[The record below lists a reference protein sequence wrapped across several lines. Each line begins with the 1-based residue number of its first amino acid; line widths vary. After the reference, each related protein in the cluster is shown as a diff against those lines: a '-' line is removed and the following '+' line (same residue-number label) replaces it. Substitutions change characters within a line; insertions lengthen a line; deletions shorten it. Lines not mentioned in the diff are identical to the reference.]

1 MKRKYIAAA
10 LLAIALTGC
19 SKDFLS
25 VIPETELSSLTFFKT
40 EADFQQAVNGAYV
53 PLRQMYNERA
63 WVLEEMHSDNTYY
76 ARNTLY
82 GAVDATENVADF
94 AIPVGTGDGG
104 AKVTANDNVLV
115 QYRLN
120 YVVIA
125 RANQILS
132 LIDGTGLTFTSDAV
146 KNNLKGQA
154 QFLRAF
160 AYFDLVRLF
169 GRVPLHL
176 VPVTGRQDAASELA
190 TTEQL
195 YAQIE
200 KDATDASKNLLNKK
214 TQEAGRA
221 TSGAAKT
228 LLANL
233 YLTQKKWAQAE
244 ALMKD
249 VVTNDGYQ
257 LMADYNDAF
266 STTAGN
272 KNNLESVFEIQYMEG
287 AAGFNGNQI
296 YRFIPSPITAA
307 EIAPITGT
315 SNPQA
320 TSQESNNIPTP
331 DIIAAYEA
339 NDKRKAISI
348 GTVRLSTS
356 LRENKDYPYIKKY
369 ARTHSLHNN
378 TGQNWPVYRYAEVL
392 LFLAE
397 ALNEQGKTAEAAPHL
412 NQVRARAGLAA
423 TTASSQADMREA
435 IFKERRVELA
445 FENKRWFDLTRT
457 GRVQEI
463 IGAYGARVKANPAAY
478 YFPAGAVPPPN
489 AFTNLDI
496 YYPLPAV
503 ESALT
508 PYF

>member
-1 MKRKYIAAA
+1 MKIKYIAVA
-10 LLAIALTGC
+10 LLTLASIGC
-19 SKDFLS
+19 KDDFLTA
-25 VIPETELSSLTFFKT
+25 VPETALSSATFFKT
-40 EADFQQAVNGAYV
+40 EADFVQAVNGAYV

-120 YVVIA
+120 YVIIA

-132 LIDGTGLTFTSDAV
+132 LIDGITFSSDAV

-169 GRVPLHL
+169 GKVPLHL
-176 VPVTGRQDAASELA
+176 TPVTGRQDAPAELA

-214 TQEAGRA
+214 SQEPGRV

-233 YLTQKKWAQAE
+233 YLTQKKWSQVE
-244 ALMKD
+244 TLMKD
-249 VVTNDGYQ
+249 VVTNDGYS
-257 LMADYNDAF
+257 LTPDYNDAF
-266 STTAGN
+266 SYTNTN
-272 KNNLESVFEIQYMEG
+272 KNNNESVFEVQYMEG
-287 AAGFNGNQI
+287 SAGYNGNQI
-296 YRFIPSPITAA
+296 YRFLPSPITAA

-315 SNPQA
+315 SNPQP

-331 DIIAAYEA
+331 DLIAAYETG
-339 NDKRKAISI
+339 DKRKDISI
-348 GTVRLSTS
+348 GTVTLSTS
-356 LRENKDYPYIKKY
+356 LRANKVYPYIKKY
-369 ARTHSLHNN
+369 ARTHALHNN

-397 ALNEQGKTAEAAPHL
+397 ALNEQGKTADAAIYL

-423 TTASSQADMREA
+423 TKASSQADMREA

-457 GRVQEI
+457 GRVKEI
-463 IGAYGARVKANPAAY
+463 ITAYGARVKANPADY

-489 AFTNLDI
+489 AFTNLDD

>member
-1 MKRKYIAAA
+1 MKTKHIAAG
-10 LLAIALTGC
+10 LLAICLTGC
-19 SKDFLS
+19 QKDFLT
-25 VIPETELSSLTFFKT
+25 VVPETALSSATFFKT
-40 EADFQQAVNGAYV
+40 ESDFQQAVNGAYV
-53 PLRQMYNERA
+53 QLRPLYNERA
-63 WVLEEMHSDNTYY
+63 WVLEEMHSDNSYY

-94 AIPVGTGDGG
+94 AIPSANG
-104 AKVTANDNVLV
+104 VTANDNVLNA
-115 QYRLN
+115 YRYN
-120 YVVIA
+120 YVTIA
-125 RANQILS
+125 RANQILAT
-132 LIDGTGLTFTSDAV
+132 IDNPGITFTSDAN
-146 KNNLKGQA
+146 KSNLKGQA
-154 QFLRAF
+154 QFLRAL

-169 GRVPLHL
+169 GKVPLHL
-176 VPVTGRQDAASELA
+176 TPVTSREDAAMALA
-190 TTEQL
+190 TTDQI

-200 KDATDASKNLLNKK
+200 KDATDASKNLLNKAK
-214 TQEAGRA
+214 QDPGRA

-233 YLTQKKWAQAE
+233 YLTQKKWAQVE
-244 ALMKD
+244 TLMKD
-249 VVTNDGYQ
+249 VVTNDGYT
-257 LMADYNDAF
+257 LMPDYNDAF
-266 STTAGN
+266 SYTSTN
-272 KNNLESVFEIQYMEG
+272 KNNAESVFEVQYMEG
-287 AAGFNGNQI
+287 SAGYNGNQI
-296 YRFIPSPITAA
+296 YRFLPSPITAT

-315 SNPQA
+315 SNPQP

-331 DIIAAYEA
+331 DIIAAFETG
-339 NDKRKAISI
+339 DKRKDVNI
-348 GTVRLSTS
+348 GYVTLSGS
-356 LRENKDYPYIKKY
+356 LRANKVYPYIKKY
-369 ARTHSLHNN
+369 ARIHSLFNN

-397 ALNEQGKTAEAAPHL
+397 SLNEQGKTTEAATYL

-423 TTASSQADMREA
+423 TTAASQADMREA

-457 GRVQEI
+457 GRVKEI
-463 IGAYGARVKANPAAY
+463 ITAYGNRVKSNPAAY

-489 AFTNLDI
+489 AFTNLDD